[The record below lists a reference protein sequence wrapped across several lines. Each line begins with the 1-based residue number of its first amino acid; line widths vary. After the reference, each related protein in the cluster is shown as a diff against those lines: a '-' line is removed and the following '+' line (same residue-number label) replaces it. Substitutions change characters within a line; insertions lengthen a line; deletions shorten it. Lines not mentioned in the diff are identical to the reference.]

1 MNIALFCHRKNM
13 ELIYI
18 GSQVIKP
25 KASFTLDKN
34 AQLLAYQWL
43 KSLRFPDEHALNI
56 SRLVNLKD
64 CRLYRMKSHDCH
76 VFMQIL
82 IPLAY

>member
-1 MNIALFCHRKNM
+1 M

-25 KASFTLDKN
+25 KASFALDKN